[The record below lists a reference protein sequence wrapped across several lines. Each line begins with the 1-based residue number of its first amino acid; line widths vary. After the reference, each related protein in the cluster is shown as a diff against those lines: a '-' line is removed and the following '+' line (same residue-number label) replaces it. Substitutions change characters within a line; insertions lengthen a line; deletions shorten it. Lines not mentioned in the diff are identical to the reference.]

1 MTIKLKMV
9 SGGKKYGVEK
19 DKYDQLE
26 NFILY
31 AHDNMTSPCMFH
43 LLSHIDD
50 IEAFKV
56 TKRTLLKEFQRE
68 LKRQFKS
75 SSQNCPKVLIAY
87 SIELK
92 YTTLKEVN
100 GEEDAY
106 AYNREN
112 FLTPTGNTP
121 FLHIHFHVIADCN
134 KTDPR
139 LFKKYAIAALNNLKG
154 LRAGRYFKSNQG
166 ELYKKV
172 KESPDD
178 CFSRILYIGKIEQKS
193 PDIPFRKTFGMSSL
207 PTLYVKEL

>member
-1 MTIKLKMV
+1 MTIKLKMT
-9 SGGKKYGVEK
+9 SEGKKYGVEQ

-26 NFILY
+26 SFILY
-31 AHDNMTSPCMFH
+31 AHDSMTSPCMFH
-43 LLSHIDD
+43 LLSHISDV
-50 IEAFKV
+50 EAFKA

-92 YTTLKEVN
+92 HTTLKEIN

-106 AYNREN
+106 VYNRDN
-112 FLTPTGNTP
+112 FLTPKGTTP

-139 LFKKYAIAALNNLKG
+139 LFKKHAIAALNNLKG

-172 KESPDD
+172 KESLDD
-178 CFSRILYIGKIEQKS
+178 CFNRILYIGKVEQKS
-193 PDIPFRKTFGMSSL
+193 PDIPFRKAFGISSL
-207 PTLYVKEL
+207 PK